1 MPRRR
6 FAQMKITRGALW
18 LLIAEAVV
26 SLVFLLLQ
34 EDSQLLM
41 ADWLVASADSVWRQG
56 KIWTLVTS
64 PLLKAEL
71 FSLIF
76 HGLILWMFVP
86 TLERWWGTKRFL
98 KFALWTSLA
107 ATIAG
112 TIAGLAVP
120 GSDVIAGLDPFIYA
134 SIVAFGMLYAEQKVQ
149 FFGVLPMTG
158 KQLMIGIVAFVTLF
172 VVLGQEWAIGASYA
186 AAMGLAWILTNGR
199 WTPRLWWLRRKQK
212 KLRRHLRVVRD
223 DDDPKR
229 WMN

>member
-18 LLIAEAVV
+18 LLIAEGVV
-26 SLVFLLLQ
+26 SLVFLLLK
-34 EDSQLLM
+34 EESQLLM
-41 ADWLVASADSVWRQG
+41 ADWFVASADSVWHQG
-56 KIWTLVTS
+56 KVWTLVTS
-64 PLLKAEL
+64 PLLKGEL

-86 TLERWWGTKRFL
+86 TIERWWGTKRFL
-98 KFALWTSLA
+98 KFAMWTSLA
-107 ATIAG
+107 ATSAG
-112 TIAGLAVP
+112 TIAGLVVP
-120 GSDVIAGLDPFIYA
+120 GDAAIAGLDPFIYA
-134 SIVAFGMLYAEQKVQ
+134 SIVAFGMLYADQKVQ

-172 VVLGQEWAIGASYA
+172 VVLGQEWALGASYGA
-186 AAMGLAWILTNGR
+186 SMGLAWILTNGK

-212 KLRRHLRVVRD
+212 KLRKHLRVVRD